1 MKRLSPAKFALAAV
15 CALGLAATM
24 SVRADTIAQWTFE
37 IGAPSAVP
45 SAWNGTVGFLGT
57 TPGPTFPVPSDVS
70 TYGTGAATG
79 SHVSTGTMWVGPTG
93 NGSLRALSSNQW
105 AQNTDYYQ
113 FAFTPSAAGTT
124 FTGINLAWDQTG
136 SSSGPKSWNLN
147 YSTDGSTWN
156 TSPSDYLLAFFSWN
170 TSTVQGNNEST
181 TFSGAT
187 ETALENTLYS
197 GNTVY
202 FRLVDDSAVSGG
214 ALNGGN
220 VGTGGT
226 SRVDNFTIIAT
237 IPEPSSLSL
246 LGGFGLLAWHIIRR
260 RK

>member
-1 MKRLSPAKFALAAV
+1 MKRFSPAKFALAAV
-15 CALGLAATM
+15 CALGLAAAT

-37 IGAPSAVP
+37 TGAPSATP
-45 SAWNGTVGFLGT
+45 SAWNGSAGVSGQ
-57 TPGPTFPVPSDVS
+57 TPGMTFASDLS
-70 TYGTGAATG
+70 TYGSGAASGYHATAG
-79 SHVSTGTMWVGPTG
+79 TLWVSPVG
-93 NGSLRALSSNQW
+93 NGSLRALSANQW
-105 AQNTDYYQ
+105 LQASDYYQ
-113 FAFTPSAAGTT
+113 FTFTPSAAGTT
-124 FTGINLAWDQTG
+124 FTGINLTWDQTA
-136 SSSGPKSWNLN
+136 SSSGPKNWNLN
-147 YSTDGSTWN
+147 YSTDGVTWN
-156 TSPSDYLLAFFSWN
+156 TSPIDYSLAYFSWN
-170 TSTVQGNNEST
+170 SSTVQGNNEST
-181 TFSGAT
+181 IFSGAT

-197 GNTVY
+197 GDTVY

-246 LGGFGLLAWHIIRR
+246 LGGFGLLAWHLIRR